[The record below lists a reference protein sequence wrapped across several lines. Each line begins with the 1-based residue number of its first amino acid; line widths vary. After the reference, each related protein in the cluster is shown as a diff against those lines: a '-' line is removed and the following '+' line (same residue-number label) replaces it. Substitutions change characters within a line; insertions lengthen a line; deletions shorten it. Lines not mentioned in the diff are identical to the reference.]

1 MTFRAINN
9 LTDIMDSKILHS
21 KEITQR
27 RLLEMNFPDKTTINF
42 NNQIK
47 KHVPQPNR
55 KIILP
60 ATIECSIN
68 LWSSISS
75 ISWSNLFIHIHF
87 SIIALSIL
95 IKCCYQYSIFG
106 RHRMIVNCFLF
117 YGDQRQQEIQCKL
130 FNVWNGYLKMRLLYP
145 PIITNNQNHY
155 IIAGNNKNRKSP
167 IEWQHLIKSLKFSFR
182 YFIDYK
188 ALAFNLIQSVTNSNT
203 RTFHALQKKHL

>member
-68 LWSSISS
+68 L
-75 ISWSNLFIHIHF
+75 
-87 SIIALSIL
+87 
-95 IKCCYQYSIFG
+95 
-106 RHRMIVNCFLF
+106 
-117 YGDQRQQEIQCKL
+117 
-130 FNVWNGYLKMRLLYP
+130 
-145 PIITNNQNHY
+145 
-155 IIAGNNKNRKSP
+155 
-167 IEWQHLIKSLKFSFR
+167 
-182 YFIDYK
+182 
-188 ALAFNLIQSVTNSNT
+188 
-203 RTFHALQKKHL
+203 